1 MAGPAFR
8 LEGAGERVGVG
19 GELREGGKTEKERKK
34 RFMLCSTA
42 VLFVALFPL
51 CVWR

>member
-8 LEGAGERVGVG
+8 LEGAVGRMG
-19 GELREGGKTEKERKK
+19 FKGGGKTEKKRKK
-34 RFMLCSTA
+34 RFMLYSTA